1 MRTALR
7 RPVLWAAVLYAL
19 LSVAFV
25 SPALLPD
32 RTLSA
37 SDFLY
42 SVPPWSESRPAD
54 VVELG
59 SNFELVDQA
68 LQFEPFLRYT
78 DRTLPDVPLW
88 NPHVMG
94 GRPFLANSQSAVFS
108 PFSAPAY
115 ATGVSR
121 GYAWA
126 LALKLFVAALGAYLL
141 ARALRLRF
149 APSLLAG
156 VVYAFGLYFVAWLVW
171 PLASVW
177 AWLPLLL
184 ALTEVVVRRP
194 GPLPAA
200 GLAVVTALQFFG
212 GHPESSFHVV
222 FAALAFFA
230 LRLVVRRRE
239 ARQAGEPRSWRAPVA
254 AFAGSLAGGGLLAAI
269 ALVPLAEMILNSA
282 ELEERTA
289 ANPDKISPRFLAMAF
304 LPDYWGQLTQVS
316 IYPFVNLRAFYAGAL
331 PLMLAVAAPILRP
344 SLERIGVAAL
354 GLGALA
360 VVVAVPPVH
369 QVVNALP
376 GFSTIHN
383 GRLAI
388 FYLLAVALLSA
399 YALDDLVAPDVV
411 RRRQRVMRV
420 SVALMCLPLVWLAVG
435 RPGPGD
441 VLPALETAWAFAH
454 PERVGDVV
462 KLASLIVW
470 LSFAGAAVL
479 LLSARTRGRMGPKVF
494 GAVAVALVV
503 ADLFRI
509 GIGIHP
515 AIEEEHA
522 GSSLPTTGA
531 IEYLQSR
538 RPARFVGA
546 SAEGTFPPLEP
557 NLAMDFGLY
566 DARGY
571 DFPTEHRYSRLWKR
585 AVHADEPFVISH
597 MQAPVNERSL
607 RAFSLLSVADIL
619 ASREAEPLRAPGL
632 RLAYDGPDARVYANE
647 RALPRASLVSG
658 ARMAYGEDAALDAVL
673 DPGFDGRRFAVIEKP
688 IGGLG
693 RGGRPGAAGTARI
706 VEYERERVVIE
717 ARAAQRSLLVLTDV
731 HFPGWK
737 ATVNGHE
744 VPVQRVNYL
753 MRGIPLYPG
762 PARIEFSYEP
772 ASWRIGWIL
781 SLAALVLL
789 AAVLAVSTASRL
801 RGGRARARSGAA
813 SARARP

>member
-1 MRTALR
+1 VLR
-7 RPVLWAAVLYAL
+7 RPVVGAAVLYAL

-25 SPALLPD
+25 SPALMPD

-37 SDFLY
+37 SDYLY
-42 SVPPWSESRPAD
+42 SVAPWSESRPAD
-54 VVELG
+54 VDDLG
-59 SNFELVDQA
+59 SNFELIDQS

-78 DRTLPDVPLW
+78 DRALPDVPLW

-121 GYAWA
+121 GLAWG

-141 ARALRLRF
+141 ARALRLRV
-149 APSLLAG
+149 APALLAG
-156 VVYAFGLYFVAWLVW
+156 VVYAFGLYFVAWLGW

-177 AWLPLLL
+177 AWLPWLF
-184 ALTEVVVRRP
+184 ALTELVVRRP

-200 GLAVVTALQFFG
+200 GLAVVVALQFFG

-222 FAALAFFA
+222 AAALLFFV
-230 LRLVVRRRE
+230 LRLAVRRRE
-239 ARQAGEPRSWRAPVA
+239 AGAAGEPRPRGAPLA
-254 AFAGSLAGGGLLAAI
+254 AFAGGLAGGALLAGV
-269 ALVPLAEMILNSA
+269 ALVPLAELILHSA

-289 ANPDKISPRFLAMAF
+289 ANPDKISARFLAMAF
-304 LPDYWGQLTQVS
+304 LPDYWGRPTQTS
-316 IYPFVNLRAFYAGAL
+316 LYTFVNLRGFYAGAL

-344 SLERIGVAAL
+344 SLERIGVAL
-354 GLGALA
+354 FGLGALT
-360 VVVAVPPVH
+360 VVVGVPPVH
-369 QVVNALP
+369 QIVNALP
-376 GFSTIHN
+376 GFSTTHN
-383 GRLAI
+383 GRLTI
-388 FYLLAVALLSA
+388 YYLLAVALLSA
-399 YALDDLVAPDVV
+399 YALNDLVAPDAV
-411 RRRQRVMRV
+411 RRRSWVMRI
-420 SVALMCLPLVWLAVG
+420 ALALLCLPLAWLAVG

-454 PERVGDVV
+454 PDPEEDVIR
-462 KLASLIVW
+462 LASLIVW
-470 LSFAGAAVL
+470 LTFAGAAVL
-479 LLSARTRGRMGPKVF
+479 LLTARTRGRMGPRVF
-494 GAVAVALVV
+494 GALAVALVV

-509 GIGIHP
+509 GMGINP

-522 GSSLPTTGA
+522 SSSLPTTGA

-546 SAEGTFPPLEP
+546 SGSAYGSLPPLEP

-571 DFPTEHRYSRLWKR
+571 DYPTEQRYSRLWKR
-585 AVHADEPFVISH
+585 AVYPEEGFVISQI
-597 MQAPVNERSL
+597 QAPVNERSL

-619 ASREAEPLRAPGL
+619 ASRDAERLRAPGL

-647 RALPRASLVSG
+647 RALPRTFLVSG
-658 ARMAYGEDAALDAVL
+658 GRVAYGEDAALDSVL
-673 DPGFDGRRFAVIEKP
+673 DADFDGRRFAVLEKP

-693 RGGRPGAAGTARI
+693 RGGGPGAAGRARI
-706 VEYERERVVIE
+706 VEYGRERVVIE
-717 ARAAQRSLLVLTDV
+717 ATAARRALLVLTDV
-731 HFPGWK
+731 HYPGWK

-744 VPVQRVNYL
+744 VPIQRVNYL

-762 PARIEFSYEP
+762 PARVEFTYEP

-781 SLAALVLL
+781 SLAGLLLLV
-789 AAVLAVSTASRL
+789 AVLAVSTASRL
-801 RGGRARARSGAA
+801 RRGRARGRPDAA
-813 SARARP
+813 EARARP